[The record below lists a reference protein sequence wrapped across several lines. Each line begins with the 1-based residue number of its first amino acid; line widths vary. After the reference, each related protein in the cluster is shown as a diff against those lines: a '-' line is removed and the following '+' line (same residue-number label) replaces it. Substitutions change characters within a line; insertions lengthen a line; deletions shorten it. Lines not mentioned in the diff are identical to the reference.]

1 MTTKRFTACVA
12 AVFAPFLMISGGC
25 APSKPAATKA
35 PELVV
40 TVAHPQGRSIVNYRE
55 YTGRTDSVGF
65 VEVRARVNGYI
76 SKVAFEEGSQVK
88 PGDLLFEIDPR
99 PFKAEVD
106 RAEAKLVSDQAKL
119 RELSAEYARNKVLHD
134 RRALSLEE
142 LQQSEAARDV
152 AAANIEADKAEIAKA
167 KLDLEF
173 SRVVAPV
180 AGRTSRANIRE
191 GNLISGQAT
200 GSPIL
205 TTIVPQSPIYVYFDV
220 DERRLIEHLKMISQ
234 KNVAPEHI
242 KEAKMAVEMGLS
254 NGTDF
259 PFAGSVDF
267 ADNQVDSSTGT
278 MKVRAVFDNSKHL
291 LTPGLFARVRIPEQ
305 EPHAAILIPDMALLT
320 DQGLKYVWVVDAAG
334 KVSRR
339 NVKLGNVSQGLREVT
354 EGLKTDDLV
363 IVIGIQKVREGA
375 TVSPKVV
382 TFDDKGQVTQPD
394 AAKAAPAKPKTD
406 EKKPESPA
414 KPPEPAPAK

>member
-1 MTTKRFTACVA
+1 MITNRLTACLAV
-12 AVFAPFLMISGGC
+12 VFASLLMIPAGC
-25 APSKPAATKA
+25 APEKPVAVKP

-40 TVAHPQGRSIVNYRE
+40 TVAHPQARSIVNYKQ

-76 SKVAFEEGSQVK
+76 SKVAFAEGSEVK

-106 RAEAKLVSDQAKL
+106 RTEAKLVSDQARL
-119 RELSAEYARNKVLHD
+119 REISAEYARNKVLHD

-180 AGRTSRANIRE
+180 AGRTSRANIKE

-220 DERRLIEHLKMISQ
+220 DERRLIEHLKTISQ
-234 KNVAPEHI
+234 KNVSPDHI
-242 KEAKMAVEMGLS
+242 KDAKMVVEMGLS
-254 NGTDF
+254 NGTDY
-259 PFAGSVDF
+259 PFAGLVDF

-278 MKVRAVFDNSKHL
+278 MKVRAVFDNAKRL

-320 DQGLKYVWVVDAAG
+320 DQGLKYVWVVDGAG

-339 NVKLGNVSQGLREVT
+339 NVKLGTVDQGLREVT
-354 EGLKTDDLV
+354 EGLKAEDVVVL
-363 IVIGIQKVREGA
+363 IGIQKVREGA
-375 TVSPKVV
+375 TVTPKMVS
-382 TFDDKGQVTQPD
+382 FDDHGQVQQPEA
-394 AAKAAPAKPKTD
+394 AAKQAAPAK
-406 EKKPESPA
+406 
-414 KPPEPAPAK
+414 

>member
-1 MTTKRFTACVA
+1 MITNRLTACL
-12 AVFAPFLMISGGC
+12 AVVSASFLMIPAGC
-25 APSKPAATKA
+25 APTKPAPVKP
-35 PELVV
+35 PELMV
-40 TVAHPQGRSIVNYRE
+40 TVAHPQARSIVNYKQ

-65 VEVRARVNGYI
+65 VEIRARVNGYI
-76 SKVAFEEGSQVK
+76 NKVAFAEGSEVK

-119 RELSAEYARNKVLHD
+119 REISAEYARNKVLHD

-152 AAANIEADKAEIAKA
+152 AAANIEADKAEIAKV

-180 AGRTSRANIRE
+180 AGRTSRANIKE

-234 KNVAPEHI
+234 KNVSPDQI
-242 KEAKMAVEMGLS
+242 KDAKMVVEMGLS
-254 NGTDF
+254 NGSDY
-259 PFAGSVDF
+259 PFTGSVDF

-278 MKVRAVFDNSKHL
+278 MKVRAVFDNTKRL

-305 EPHAAILIPDMALLT
+305 QPHAAILIPDMALLT
-320 DQGLKYVWVVDAAG
+320 DQGLKYVWVVDDAG

-339 NVKLGNVSQGLREVT
+339 NVMLGTVDQGLREVT
-354 EGLKTDDLV
+354 EGLKAED
-363 IVIGIQKVREGA
+363 IVVLIGIQKVREGA
-375 TVSPKVV
+375 TVTPKLV
-382 TFDDKGQVTQPD
+382 TFDDHGQVIEP
-394 AAKAAPAKPKTD
+394 AAADKT
-406 EKKPESPA
+406 
-414 KPPEPAPAK
+414 PAPAK